1 MSPYRNEIR
10 AYAKTIF
17 RANRTF
23 SQHTVILPNQREWN
37 HARML
42 KNAYDTDLNLQ
53 KSVEDYIID
62 HWKDSVILTGEGR
75 SLERGPIRFF
85 AT

>member
-1 MSPYRNEIR
+1 
-10 AYAKTIF
+10 
-17 RANRTF
+17 
-23 SQHTVILPNQREWN
+23 
-37 HARML
+37 ML
-42 KNAYDTDLNLQ
+42 KNPYDTELNLQ

-75 SLERGPIRFF
+75 SLERGSIRFF